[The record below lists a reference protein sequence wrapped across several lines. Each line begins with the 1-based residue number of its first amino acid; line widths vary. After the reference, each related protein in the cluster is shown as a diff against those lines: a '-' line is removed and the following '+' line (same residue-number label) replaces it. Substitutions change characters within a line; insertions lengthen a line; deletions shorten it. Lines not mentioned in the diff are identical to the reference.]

1 MNEIHDPERE
11 NPESVA
17 AEIGVQG
24 IEGLPSKIDRY
35 SKAKK
40 GSLDIA
46 DYMATLSKYPVTAA
60 KVKTCGDYLVFRHY
74 WTVDKVRLHGAS
86 LCKIHLLC
94 PLCAIRRGAKA
105 LKAYL
110 DRWEVIKAE
119 KPAPVAK
126 VVEPKT
132 VEAKPVP
139 AETTVEVTQDVQA
152 LAEPKTDANK
162 DETEDDEDKPI
173 RPRRPRGRP
182 PKKATPANES

>member
-1 MNEIHDPERE
+1 MATIAPEVVETVVTEIEPVTEQITAIEEVAVVDEPK
-11 NPESVA
+11 VA
-17 AEIGVQG
+17 AE
-24 IEGLPSKIDRY
+24 P
-35 SKAKK
+35 
-40 GSLDIA
+40 
-46 DYMATLSKYPVTAA
+46 
-60 KVKTCGDYLVFRHY
+60 
-74 WTVDKVRLHGAS
+74 
-86 LCKIHLLC
+86 
-94 PLCAIRRGAKA
+94 
-105 LKAYL
+105 
-110 DRWEVIKAE
+110 VIKAE

-139 AETTVEVTQDVQA
+139 AEIAVDIAQDLQA